1 MLTNYASIKV
11 RLSAVV
17 LSIMGIYYGNSLD
30 PDDTA
35 ASHNQI
41 VRHSTTIKYIRR
53 NTITTATGQAT
64 CDDFNYLSSSSSSM
78 IGIISIYVCVSA
90 IYLYYYHL

>member
-53 NTITTATGQAT
+53 NIITTALLT
-64 CDDFNYLSSSSSSM
+64 
-78 IGIISIYVCVSA
+78 
-90 IYLYYYHL
+90 